1 MAMIRATGSNCHVQ
15 FGADRSAVFPKVCDR
30 AHGFIAE
37 AAQQ

>member
-1 MAMIRATGSNCHVQ
+1 MAMIRATACHVQ
-15 FGADRSAVFPKVCDR
+15 FGANRSAVFLKGCDR